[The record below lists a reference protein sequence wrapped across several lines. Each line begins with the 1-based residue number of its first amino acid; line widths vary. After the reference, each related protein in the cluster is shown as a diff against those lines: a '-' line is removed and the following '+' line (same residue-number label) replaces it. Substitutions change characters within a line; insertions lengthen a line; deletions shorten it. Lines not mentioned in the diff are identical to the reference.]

1 MMLNGTLRLLSA
13 AAATASWH
21 RASQAF
27 VGVQLVPRH
36 RSTGASP
43 PSKASSRPFS
53 SPSPRKPVAHASPPR
68 FVASMTTTSSSTT
81 TSRSAAAM
89 PPSIEQC
96 SAETTFQ
103 GKHRVVHIATPAAPP
118 PWVQAEDGDEDAGAA
133 EERATIAQ
141 LVSYFGAVSV
151 ARGTEL
157 VKFGSVYI
165 GEVVDTSWRHPPS
178 KEKQLTVAAARKKA
192 AKSAQQAPF
201 RGTSFEHMKLR
212 RLHPWESGMF
222 PPHGSYLRVHCDPRM
237 FPASQGTD
245 WKKRIVHAN
254 ADFVV
259 LDKPGGVPTVPT
271 IDNGV
276 QNCLFQASLAVA
288 GLAADSRSLPPRL
301 HAVSRLDVCTS
312 GIVVFARHKEAAKQ
326 LNELFRDRKVKKR
339 YLALLTPGPPVP
351 VGPVAH
357 CCRSKAFDG
366 SRRPRIYAGFDEE
379 LLAGEKWGGAWQDAR
394 SMVLLCA
401 PASGAAA
408 AAAVAGDRAEAE
420 AAARALEESAAGA
433 AARLEA
439 ELAVG
444 LGLGAG
450 FSPEEMQEAAEMAEG
465 ALADEGGEGRAS
477 SSDAE
482 GAAAMVPGAAAAG
495 GGDGEDGGDGHVPH
509 LCAMEL
515 ETGRTH
521 QLRLQLAAMGAAI
534 VGDTRYRGVVGRVH
548 RGLRTDD
555 DASKFG
561 QEPEAI
567 ALQAARIEFEWRGAT
582 VVYSAERPS
591 WALSDDNGASP

>member
-1 MMLNGTLRLLSA
+1 M
-13 AAATASWH
+13 
-21 RASQAF
+21 
-27 VGVQLVPRH
+27 
-36 RSTGASP
+36 
-43 PSKASSRPFS
+43 
-53 SPSPRKPVAHASPPR
+53 
-68 FVASMTTTSSSTT
+68 
-81 TSRSAAAM
+81 
-89 PPSIEQC
+89 
-96 SAETTFQ
+96 
-103 GKHRVVHIATPAAPP
+103 
-118 PWVQAEDGDEDAGAA
+118 QAEDAAEDADAA
-133 EERATIAQ
+133 EDRATIAQ

-151 ARGTEL
+151 ARGAEL

-178 KEKQLTVAAARKKA
+178 KEKQTTVAAARKKA
-192 AKSAQQAPF
+192 AKSAEQAPF

-245 WKKRIVHAN
+245 WNNRIVHAN

-259 LDKPGGVPTVPT
+259 LDKPAGVPTVPT

-276 QNCLFQASLAVA
+276 ENCLFQASLAVA
-288 GLAADSRSLPPRL
+288 GLTAESRSLPPLL

-326 LNELFRDRKVKKR
+326 LNELFRDRRVKKR

-351 VGPVAH
+351 LGPAAH

-366 SRRPRIYAGFDEE
+366 SRRPRIYADYDEE
-379 LLAGEKWGGAWQDAR
+379 LLTGDKWGGAWQDAL

-401 PASGAAA
+401 PAPGAAA
-408 AAAVAGDRAEAE
+408 AAAVAGDRAEEE

-439 ELAVG
+439 ELAAG
-444 LGLGAG
+444 LGLGSG
-450 FSPEEMQEAAEMAEG
+450 SSPEEMEEAAAKGAAEMAGG
-465 ALADEGGEGRAS
+465 AVKEEGGDGRAS
-477 SSDAE
+477 SSNEKEAAAVVS
-482 GAAAMVPGAAAAG
+482 GAAEARGEG
-495 GGDGEDGGDGHVPH
+495 EGDGHDHVPH

-515 ETGRTH
+515 GTGRTH

-548 RGLRTDD
+548 RGLRADD
-555 DASKFG
+555 DVSKFG

-567 ALQAARIEFEWRGAT
+567 ALQAARIEFEWRGST
-582 VVYSAERPS
+582 VVYSTKRPS
-591 WALSDDNGASP
+591 WALSDDNEASS